1 MSSYRLKLGR
11 TLDVPVKF
19 TLRDGAKEVP
29 FTVTLT
35 IKRLVLAEF
44 TDLLDRVKAQ
54 TLEDRALLGELVLGW
69 EQGLVLGEDDKP
81 APYGAEA
88 LDTMCSVVGL
98 QPELVRAVF
107 DALTRS
113 FSPAAQADA
122 KLGN

>member
-19 TLRDGAKEVP
+19 TLRDGAKDVP

-69 EQGLVLGEDDKP
+69 EQSLVLGEDDKP

-113 FSPAAQADA
+113 FSLSAQADA